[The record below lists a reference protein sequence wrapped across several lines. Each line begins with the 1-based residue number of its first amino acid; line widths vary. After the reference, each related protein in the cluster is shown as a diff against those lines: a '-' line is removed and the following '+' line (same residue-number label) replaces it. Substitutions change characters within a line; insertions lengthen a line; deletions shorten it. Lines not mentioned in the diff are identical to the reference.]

1 VAMRIAFLRQAIA
14 LGQHGRRIGEG
25 NPTGAVVVKRG
36 KVFAAAWD
44 RVAITKDPTAHA
56 EVLAIRRA
64 CKRLGSHEL
73 PDCELYISAEPCPM
87 CIGAVHWAKPRV
99 VYYVNAPLVGLPVE
113 QPDVFSVDLEAAT
126 PLPVRAESK
135 SLGSLLRPEKF
146 GF

>member
-1 VAMRIAFLRQAIA
+1 MPDFGGVRVGVDSDASKALNCSYAAVSGGSRVAMRIAFLRQAIA

-87 CIGAVHWAKPRV
+87 CIGAVHWAKPRA
-99 VYYVNAPLVGLPVE
+99 VYYVN
-113 QPDVFSVDLEAAT
+113 T
-126 PLPVRAESK
+126 PL
-135 SLGSLLRPEKF
+135 
-146 GF
+146 